1 MTLLL
6 DNTGV
11 QLDPS
16 IRNVGVEIPARHFL
30 RFHMRRVML
39 SVPIA
44 LSVLAVLTFAL
55 VGAQD
60 SVLIALAV
68 LLLTARVFALASFEM
83 QINIFVDSVIEGRN
97 VPFEDFSDGGFS
109 LVGEVDI
116 VLAGVDL

>member
-1 MTLLL
+1 M
-6 DNTGV
+6 
-11 QLDPS
+11 
-16 IRNVGVEIPARHFL
+16 
-30 RFHMRRVML
+30 
-39 SVPIA
+39 
-44 LSVLAVLTFAL
+44 
-55 VGAQD
+55 
-60 SVLIALAV
+60 LIALAV